1 MDKGTRLKVATK
13 LLAMTAMAGTPL
25 SSCGA
30 LRGLRLGKAAAYF

>member
-1 MDKGTRLKVATK
+1 MDKGTRLKVTQ

-30 LRGLRLGKAAAYF
+30 LCGLCLGKAAAYF